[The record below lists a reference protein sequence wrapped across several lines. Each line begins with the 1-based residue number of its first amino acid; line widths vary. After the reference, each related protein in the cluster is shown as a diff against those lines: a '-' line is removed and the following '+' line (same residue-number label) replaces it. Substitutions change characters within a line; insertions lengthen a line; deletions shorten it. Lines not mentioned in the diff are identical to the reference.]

1 MIKPELFCRYSP
13 AILLL
18 RHFDVLRNLASS
30 EGLQCDHTGL
40 VSEIASVIRK
50 FTQAVVMAE
59 ENSYE
64 EKLNGVPVS
73 IFISN
78 SWVGKSLYLLYYI
91 ILYMRCGSRKFSEK
105 PHSPG
110 I

>member
-30 EGLQCDHTGL
+30 EGLQSDHTGL
-40 VSEIASVIRK
+40 IFEIASVIRK

-73 IFISN
+73 ISFQI
-78 SWVGKSLYLLYYI
+78 
-91 ILYMRCGSRKFSEK
+91 
-105 PHSPG
+105 PG
-110 I
+110 